1 MEIEDIKAAAE
12 RHTENTPLFV
22 VEVKCSADNE
32 IEILVD
38 SDGSVNIDDC
48 VALSRAVEADFDRE
62 AEDFSL
68 TVMSAG
74 IGRPL
79 KVYRQYAKLVG
90 RPVEVLLKNGTKIV
104 ATLSAATPGS
114 ITLSYEE
121 KVAVEGK
128 KRKETVQV
136 ERTYD
141 IETEVKST
149 CEWLDFK

>member
-1 MEIEDIKAAAE
+1 MEG
-12 RHTENTPLFV
+12 TSLFIV
-22 VEVKCSADNE
+22 DTKCSADNE

-38 SDGSVNIDDC
+38 SDGSVNIDEC
-48 VALSRAVEADFDRE
+48 VALSRAIEAGFDRD

-90 RPVEVLLKNGTKIV
+90 RPVEVLLRNGVKMI
-104 ATLSAATPGS
+104 ATLTAATPDT
-114 ITLSYEE
+114 ITVAYDE
-121 KVAVEGK
+121 KVAVEGR
-128 KRKETVQV
+128 KRKETVRV

-141 IETEVKST
+141 LDSEVKST